1 MLEFTTAD
9 LNRESAS
16 KRLSL
21 ALKAEDELG
30 PGAEAVPDCGGL
42 GIIDVH
48 VDITSETDEG
58 GRTNIGGEE
67 EPLTSC

>member
-1 MLEFTTAD
+1 M
-9 LNRESAS
+9 S
-16 KRLSL
+16 
-21 ALKAEDELG
+21 

-42 GIIDVH
+42 GNIDVH

-67 EPLTSC
+67 EPLMIPMPSRVKTSW